1 MHEMH
6 VQNFFEEVN
15 ILIIL
20 TCYISMCLMKNI
32 EMKKFILCY
41 AEIKLISL

>member
-1 MHEMH
+1 MQEMH

-15 ILIIL
+15 ILIIS
-20 TCYISMCLMKNI
+20 TCYISMCLKKSI